1 MKKILRLVTTS
12 VLTLTLV
19 ACGEA
24 SSSVSNGTN
33 TSSSVASTTS
43 AFANVTSVTLTA
55 ASDTLTQ
62 TLGTQK
68 TVVVQA
74 TLNSGTNPSAALE
87 WFVNGTKSNQTGR
100 VFEYTP
106 STSGTF
112 KIQARVG
119 SVSSNELTLTVGSGT
134 LTITKLTVVDNNTIR
149 VQAPGGAQVTLTNN
163 VLLPESK
170 YDLKTGEY
178 VLELET
184 ALTQGQS
191 TTVTLTRDGSSVSQ
205 VATFDTRVL
214 AVSSVSGGPAGT
226 VKDNKDGT
234 YDVLRPHTLGSTE
247 VTNTTVATYSV
258 SFEATNMR
266 TTSTSFTFENSSAPV
281 GVTLR
286 PSFTSNTQITGNTK
300 SPAGSF
306 TFSLNKDSTPGAYV
320 YRFTVGGVTRTVTI
334 NVIDP
339 APIVD
344 FVPYFYDGDTLG
356 HTTALYA
363 SEAAADLGTDYAS
376 TAEFNL
382 LMAVNS
388 STFNIGLTP
397 GTDGAYAITKPYLKL
412 AAQFKSFK
420 FDLEG
425 MFFDVPTN
433 VMDQSGVNSNQLQLS
448 VSSPDGLP
456 IMRTQYK
463 DGGQETLPTLAGG
476 FRSGF
481 DGLSTVTQHLDAA
494 TPAGIY
500 TYTVRVLQSG
510 AEIYKREIKVK
521 IVEPT
526 ADLALRPFVNNAT
539 TSWETAT
546 SNLLDTLKY
555 PARTSI
561 VASIKGAT
569 DSDTEKAN
577 YSKLKALFFSPLVP
591 KVSGFDIDTYE
602 SAKSAF
608 VAKFLQSDG
617 KVVTSAD
624 TAAELRTLLSPFA
637 LNVAQ
642 DDFESTSKAATLTT
656 LGSLLETD
664 VFTRYLSILDTVVDE
679 IIVLYGASLS
689 TASPSRLETFASKF
703 PTYEQW
709 ISAGR
714 STLKIGADG
723 VYEIEKPLTQLLDT
737 KTVMFDLRISNFESP
752 TSAGSNLAN
761 QFNGTNVTSDT
772 TQRKDLLAFTKS
784 VSGPGLLPNNSFN
797 TTDTKIALELGVGA
811 NTAGEEVANLAQ
823 PTPDEFSYYAS
834 AITSSRV
841 DLTSVFAL
849 DTRFLTVNGE
859 YTFNV
864 AVGTLNQTVKVR
876 VVSAKVDLTF
886 EIDEDESD
894 FVYNEEDEKYY
905 ANFNY
910 DADPLEAE
918 FNIVFKNIT
927 VPTSGS
933 MLNKVEY
940 NLVKAFPLKTETF
953 RNTLLTTSANTGTN
967 VNNGF
972 RTVDSSDEFLDLITT
987 SGETH
992 FEITTFGEYVFE
1004 LTVAGVKKTV
1014 TLVAQKYPTI
1024 EITEITNGTD
1034 VAGSFYDEEMEET
1047 VYVLTESFETITI
1060 LGEAVTLPINVYYAL
1075 DYDVDTDN
1083 YPVPLN
1089 DLTVNFVDDFDD
1101 IVDDAGLILLDLA
1114 SGLEIELF
1122 NDDSDG
1128 LLDGD
1133 VSAGKIVYV
1142 YVHLYTIELNGDDST
1157 PVVALYDVKFIGH
1170 LVFKV
1175 WYLGDEEH
1183 DNILSYYS
1191 IVA

>member
-1 MKKILRLVTTS
+1 
-12 VLTLTLV
+12 
-19 ACGEA
+19 
-24 SSSVSNGTN
+24 
-33 TSSSVASTTS
+33 
-43 AFANVTSVTLTA
+43 
-55 ASDTLTQ
+55 
-62 TLGTQK
+62 
-68 TVVVQA
+68 
-74 TLNSGTNPSAALE
+74 
-87 WFVNGTKSNQTGR
+87 
-100 VFEYTP
+100 
-106 STSGTF
+106 
-112 KIQARVG
+112 
-119 SVSSNELTLTVGSGT
+119 
-134 LTITKLTVVDNNTIR
+134 VDNNTIR

-205 VATFDTRVL
+205 VAIFDTRVL
-214 AVSSVSGGPAGT
+214 EVSGVSGGPAGT

-258 SFEATNMR
+258 NFVATNMR

-344 FVPYFYDGDTLG
+344 FVPYFYDGDTTG
-356 HTTALYA
+356 HTTPFYA
-363 SEAAADLGTDYAS
+363 SEAAAALGPDYAS

-382 LMAVNS
+382 LMAVNN

-412 AAQFKSFK
+412 ATQFKSFQ

-463 DGGQETLPTLAGG
+463 VGGQATLPTLVGG
-476 FRSGF
+476 FRSEF
-481 DGLSTVTQHLDAA
+481 DELSTVIQHLDAA

-526 ADLALRPFVNNAT
+526 ADLTLRPFVNNAT
-539 TSWETAT
+539 TSWETA
-546 SNLLDTLKY
+546 SNAFMTKAGFTAY
-555 PARTSI
+555 ATPAAITAMGAGAAATAATAIRALIANGANEDDKLENYNEARDLFLNKFRTS
-561 VASIKGAT
+561 
-569 DSDTEKAN
+569 
-577 YSKLKALFFSPLVP
+577 LMP
-591 KVSGFDIDTYE
+591 KVGGFDITTYQA
-602 SAKSAF
+602 AKKAF
-608 VAKFLQSDG
+608 IDKLI
-617 KVVTSAD
+617 TAD
-624 TAAELRTLLSPFA
+624 NTIETNKIALRTLLSPVA
-637 LNVAQ
+637 LNVDQ
-642 DDFESTSKAATLTT
+642 DGFNSGSTDLSAYLVESESDNGLASYLTILELLVNEIWAKYGTGVTVAATKRTN
-656 LGSLLETD
+656 LEA
-664 VFTRYLSILDTVVDE
+664 F
-679 IIVLYGASLS
+679 
-689 TASPSRLETFASKF
+689 F

-709 ISAGR
+709 IGAGR
-714 STLKIGADG
+714 STLRIGADG

-761 QFNGTNVTSDT
+761 QFNGTNVTSGT

-784 VSGPGLLPNNSFN
+784 VSGPGLLSNNSFN

-811 NTAGEEVANLAQ
+811 NTAGEEVFNLAQ
-823 PTPDEFSYYAS
+823 PTAEEFSYFAS
-834 AITSSRV
+834 ANTSSRV

-886 EIDEDESD
+886 EIDEDKSD

-972 RTVDSSDEFLDLITT
+972 RTVDSGDEFLDLVTT
-987 SGETH
+987 PDEDGLDQDH

-1014 TLVAQKYPTI
+1014 TLVALKYPTI

-1034 VAGSFYDEEMEET
+1034 VAGSFYDEEKEET
-1047 VYVLTESFETITI
+1047 VYVLTESFQTITI
-1060 LGEAVTLPINVYYAL
+1060 FGEAVTLPSNVYYAL
-1075 DYDVDTDN
+1075 DYDNNTNN

-1089 DLTVNFVDDFDD
+1089 DLTVYFVDDFDD

-1133 VSAGKIVYV
+1133 VSAGEIVYV

-1157 PVVALYDVKFIGH
+1157 PVEALYDVKFIGH

-1175 WYLGDEEH
+1175 WYLGDKEH
-1183 DNILSYYS
+1183 DDLLSYPS
-1191 IVA
+1191 PSPLE